1 MEQITTSRRKN
12 VWSVLNIRNGRLM
25 VFSATFNNSS
35 VISWESVCFIGGG
48 NQCLHKT
55 TNLSQ
60 VTDKV
65 YYIMLYLV
73 HLVWA
78 RFELTTSVVI
88 DTDCIG
94 IIVNPKTIRTWSQWP
109 FYIRDNLCSTNWIMY
124 VIFLLPRIPLEAEI
138 KIKIM
143 FICLI

>member
-1 MEQITTSRRKN
+1 M
-12 VWSVLNIRNGRLM
+12 VGLWSLAPRSTIVQLYHGSQFVLLVGETR
-25 VFSATFNNSS
+25 VSAQNNQPVASYWQS
-35 VISWESVCFIGGG
+35 L
-48 NQCLHKT
+48 LH
-55 TNLSQ
+55 
-60 VTDKV
+60 
-65 YYIMLYLV
+65 MLYLV

-78 RFELTTSVVI
+78 KFELTTSVVI

-124 VIFLLPRIPLEAEI
+124 VIFLLPMIPLEAEI
-138 KIKIM
+138 KIKII